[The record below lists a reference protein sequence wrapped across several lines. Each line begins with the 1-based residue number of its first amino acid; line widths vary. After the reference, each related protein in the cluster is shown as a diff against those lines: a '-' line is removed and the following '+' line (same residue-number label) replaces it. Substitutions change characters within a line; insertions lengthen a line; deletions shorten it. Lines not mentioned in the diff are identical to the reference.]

1 MDLLY
6 KINKNR
12 KGLSLVELV
21 IVIFIV
27 GVLLL
32 IGVPLFMPEKFKFDS
47 YTNNFYNNLYRAK
60 LGTLVN
66 LYNVGIVFLRDNDG
80 QVRHFYAFL
89 DTNRNNQYDNN
100 NNTREQI
107 IVNTRNIFN
116 DFFIGRNRIESIF
129 VVTNTSNIDIPL
141 NIFPPNPANGQ
152 NSTAIFNSLGF
163 FTTGSPGF
171 RELRITLSNQDPNVN
186 YRVLITINSGGEITL
201 RKITN

>member
-12 KGLSLVELV
+12 KGLSLVELA

-32 IGVPLFMPEKFKFDS
+32 IGVPMFMPEKFKFDS

-60 LGTLVN
+60 LGALVN
-66 LYNVGIVFLRDNDG
+66 LYNVGIVFLRDNDN

-89 DTNRNNQYDNN
+89 DTNRNNQYD
-100 NNTREQI
+100 TQEQI

-116 DFFIGRNRIESIF
+116 DFSIRKNRIESIL

>member
-1 MDLLY
+1 
-6 KINKNR
+6 
-12 KGLSLVELV
+12 
-21 IVIFIV
+21 
-27 GVLLL
+27 
-32 IGVPLFMPEKFKFDS
+32 MPEKFKFDS

-60 LGTLVN
+60 LGALVN

-89 DTNRNNQYDNN
+89 DTNRNNRYDNN

-116 DFFIGRNRIESIF
+116 DSFIGRNGIESIV
-129 VVTNTSNIDIPL
+129 VVTNTTNISLDLRDL
-141 NIFPPNPANGQ
+141 NIFPRNPADGQ

-163 FTTGSPGF
+163 FTTRHAGF

-186 YRVLITINSGGEITL
+186 YRVLITITSGGEITL
-201 RKITN
+201 RKIGN